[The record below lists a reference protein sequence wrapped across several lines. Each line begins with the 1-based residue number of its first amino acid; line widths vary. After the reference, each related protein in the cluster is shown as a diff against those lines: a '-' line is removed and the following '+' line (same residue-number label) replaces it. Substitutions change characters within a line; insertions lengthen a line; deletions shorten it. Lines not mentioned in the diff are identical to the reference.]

1 MKRYIILTSLT
12 IIELLTVSCSVKR
25 QADEDCNCNRTT
37 VIVAAHSGATKVAD
51 LSMIE
56 DSQVNDLQVFC
67 FRPDGTVD
75 SYGYV
80 EEGDQLELEC
90 TIGERRFVAVANG
103 PSIAAATSP
112 DDALKIASQ
121 AALTDNYLDSF
132 VMAGEL
138 TKTISPDD
146 AVLIPVRRQLA
157 QLAIKKISVAWKEEA
172 LKTADFKITDIFI
185 LNASGEVKE
194 GAVTTWYNAH
204 EFKGEQNKWLHG
216 GLDLTMADGDV
227 YETEHRFFTCPN
239 PTDVD
244 TFGEEWSPRH
254 TRLVVQAL
262 LNGKVCYY
270 PMTFGVIESNKT
282 YIITGLT
289 ITVPGIDSPD
299 GKIEKGN
306 LDCTVEVIDWETG
319 EVIEEIL

>member
-1 MKRYIILTSLT
+1 MKKISSIFFIALTG
-12 IIELLTVSCSVKR
+12 LLISSCSVKR
-25 QADEDCNCNRTT
+25 QSDEDCNCNRTT
-37 VIVAAHSGATKVAD
+37 VIVAAHTGATKVSD
-51 LSMIE
+51 LSMLE
-56 DSQVNDLQVFC
+56 DSRVNTLQVFC

-75 SYGYV
+75 SYGSV
-80 EEGDQLELEC
+80 DDGDQLELEC

-112 DDALKIASQ
+112 DDALRIASE
-121 AALTDNYLDSF
+121 AALTDNDLDSF

-172 LKTADFKITDIFI
+172 LKTAAFKVTDIFI

-239 PTDVD
+239 PTDVETYSD
-244 TFGEEWSPRH
+244 EWSPRH

-282 YIITGLT
+282 YVITGLT
-289 ITVPGIDSPD
+289 ITVPGIDNPD

-319 EVIEEIL
+319 EIIEEIL